1 MQELK
6 TVKLDQIQIPDVR
19 VNSILN
25 EEQRALM
32 ASTVKEI
39 GVVQDIVV
47 RSIGIDKYELVAG
60 RSRLEELRNQGLTE
74 SRVKVIDADSKLG
87 LIMNIVENV
96 ARGSYDY
103 VSVSRAIRRL
113 KELGSSSEDL
123 ERVFPWRRRWID
135 FIEMLQDLPDD
146 VVTAIS
152 TRKITPSHVQL
163 ALNLPTPAE
172 VHDGLRTA
180 ITHEWDTGTFK
191 IFVGNRLEQISRA
204 KQEASAKGVEP
215 TIPPAMPEELISYK
229 QCLVC
234 GYKKP
239 AEQVTVLMVC
249 EGCRNLAKY
258 LTDQLGPPEEAIK
271 TVYAAMK
278 AYYGQ
283 IRAETAARSTTE
295 GLPSPG

>member
-6 TVKLDQIQIPDVR
+6 TVKLDQIAIPDVR
-19 VNSILN
+19 VNSVLN

-32 ASTVKEI
+32 ASTIKEI
-39 GVVQDIVV
+39 GVVQDIIV
-47 RSIGIDKYELVAG
+47 RSVGIDAYELVAG
-60 RSRLEELRNQGLTE
+60 RSRLEELLRQGMTE
-74 SRVKVIDADSKLG
+74 SRVKVISVDEKLG
-87 LIMNIVENV
+87 LTMNIVENI
-96 ARGSYDY
+96 ARGGFNYI
-103 VSVSRAIRRL
+103 SVSRAIRRL
-113 KELGSSSEDL
+113 KELGSSSEEL
-123 ERVFPWRRRWID
+123 ERVFPWRRRWIE

-152 TRKITPSHVQL
+152 SRKITPSHVQL

-191 IFVGNRLEQISRA
+191 IFVQNRLEQISRA
-204 KQEASAKGVEP
+204 EQEASAKGAEP
-215 TIPPAMPEELISYK
+215 TIPPAMPEQLISYQ

-239 AEQVTVLMVC
+239 AEQVTVLMIC

-258 LTDQLGPPEEAIK
+258 LTDQLGPPEKAIK
-271 TVYAAMK
+271 TVYAAMQ
-278 AYYGQ
+278 AYFGAIDAQ
-283 IRAETAARSTTE
+283 RAREFTPE